1 MRIGISLVE
10 TCLLTKRWTVH
21 RWHEL
26 NIGIYMK
33 HGNLRTNVKGEYQVE
48 EPQDKEYQCSH
59 RGRLNRSSDEV
70 SVMGMERRVQ
80 DY

>member
-1 MRIGISLVE
+1 ME

-26 NIGIYMK
+26 NIGIYTK
-33 HGNLRTNVKGEYQVE
+33 HGNLETNVKGEYQVE

-59 RGRLNRSSDEV
+59 RGRLNRSSEEI
-70 SVMGMERRVQ
+70 SVMEMERRVQ

>member
-1 MRIGISLVE
+1 
-10 TCLLTKRWTVH
+10 
-21 RWHEL
+21 
-26 NIGIYMK
+26 MK

-59 RGRLNRSSDEV
+59 RGRLNRSSEEV
-70 SVMGMERRVQ
+70 SVMEMERRVQ

>member
-1 MRIGISLVE
+1 ME

-26 NIGIYMK
+26 NIGVYTK
-33 HGNLRTNVKGEYQVE
+33 HGNLETNDKGEYQVE
-48 EPQDKEYQCSH
+48 NHKIKSTNVVN
-59 RGRLNRSSDEV
+59 RGRLNRSSKEV
-70 SVMGMERRVQ
+70 SVMEMERRVQ